1 MSTPEQLFGWAGQAA
16 MLGWLILIF
25 LPRRWPLL
33 TAVPRY
39 VIPFGLSLLY
49 SGLAMSHILT
59 VEGGGFGS
67 FAEVKTLLS
76 NDWALLAGWIHYLA
90 FDLFIGGWI
99 AVQADKVGIS
109 RLVQAPILLATFMAG
124 PLGLALFLAM
134 RAGYVRISPSADELP
149 AVGAT
154 A

>member
-1 MSTPEQLFGWAGQAA
+1 

-49 SGLAMSHILT
+49 AGLAMAHILT
-59 VEGGGFGS
+59 VEGGGFS
-67 FAEVKTLLS
+67 SLAEVKTLLS

-99 AVQADKVGIS
+99 AVQADKVGIT
-109 RLVQAPILLATFMAG
+109 RLVQAPILVATFMAG
-124 PLGLALFLAM
+124 PLGLALFMAM
-134 RAGYVRISPSADELP
+134 RVGFVRIAASADESP
-149 AVGAT
+149 AVGAP

>member
-1 MSTPEQLFGWAGQAA
+1 

-33 TAVPRY
+33 TAIPRF

-67 FAEVKTLLS
+67 FEQVKILLS

-99 AVQADKVGIS
+99 AVKADEVGIS

-134 RAGYVRISPSADELP
+134 RAGYMRTDTSLDDQPI
-149 AVGAT
+149 VGAS

>member
-1 MSTPEQLFGWAGQAA
+1 MPTPEQFFGWGGQAA

-25 LPRRWPLL
+25 LPRRWPQLL
-33 TAVPRY
+33 WLPRFI
-39 VIPFGLSLLY
+39 IPFALSLLY
-49 SGLAMSHILT
+49 SGLAMAHIAT

-67 FAEVKTLLS
+67 LAEVKVLLS

-99 AVQADKVGIS
+99 AVKADEVGIN
-109 RLVQAPILLATFMAG
+109 RVIQAPILLATFMAG

-134 RAGYVRISPSADELP
+134 RVAYVRNDQSQPEGEA
-149 AVGAT
+149 A
-154 A
+154 

>member
-1 MSTPEQLFGWAGQAA
+1 

-25 LPRRWPLL
+25 LPRRWPQLL
-33 TAVPRY
+33 WLPRFI
-39 VIPFGLSLLY
+39 IPFALSLLY
-49 SGLAMSHILT
+49 SGLAMAHIAT

-67 FAEVKTLLS
+67 LAEVKVLLS

-99 AVQADKVGIS
+99 AVKADEVGIN
-109 RLVQAPILLATFMAG
+109 RVIQAPILLATFMAG

-134 RAGYVRISPSADELP
+134 RVAYVRNDQSQPEGEA
-149 AVGAT
+149 A
-154 A
+154 

>member
-1 MSTPEQLFGWAGQAA
+1 MPTPEQFFGWGGQAA

-25 LPRRWPLL
+25 LPRRWPQLL
-33 TAVPRY
+33 WFPRFI
-39 VIPFGLSLLY
+39 IPFGLSLLY
-49 SGLAMSHILT
+49 SGLAMAHIAT

-67 FAEVKTLLS
+67 LAEVKVLLS

-99 AVQADKVGIS
+99 AVKADEVGIN
-109 RLVQAPILLATFMAG
+109 RVIQAPILLATFMAG

-134 RAGYVRISPSADELP
+134 RVAYVRNDQFQPGG
-149 AVGAT
+149 GA

>member
-1 MSTPEQLFGWAGQAA
+1 MPSPEQIFGWAGQAA

-25 LPRRWPLL
+25 LPRRWLLL

-134 RAGYVRISPSADELP
+134 RAGYVRITASADELP
-149 AVGAT
+149 AAGAT